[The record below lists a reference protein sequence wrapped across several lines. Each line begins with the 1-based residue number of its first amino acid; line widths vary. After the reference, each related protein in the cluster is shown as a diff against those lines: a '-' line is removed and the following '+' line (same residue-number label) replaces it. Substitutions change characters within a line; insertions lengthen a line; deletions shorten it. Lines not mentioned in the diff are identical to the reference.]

1 MLGSRLQILA
11 AAVLWST
18 GGAAIK
24 LCQLGGWQIAGGRSL
39 VAFGFMMLAVPAARV
54 RPSART
60 LLVGLAYAGTVVQFV
75 LATKLTT
82 AANAIFIQ
90 DAAPLWVLLL
100 STWLLREVPT
110 RGELL
115 SVPVYALGLG
125 LFFLDELA
133 AGQLAGNLVALSSG
147 VAFALCI
154 VGLRRLRGEGP
165 AALAWGN
172 ALAAAIALP
181 LWGTGASPTALDVG
195 LVLYIGV
202 FQLGLSYLLFTRGL
216 QKTPAV
222 EAALLI
228 LLEPVL
234 NPAWTFLV
242 MGERPGPWA
251 MAGAA
256 VVLAA
261 TVWRTLAP
269 LVAAGAAHRSRAR

>member
-234 NPAWTFLV
+234 NPVWTFLV

-251 MAGAA
+251 MAGGA

-269 LVAAGAAHRSRAR
+269 LVAARAAPRSPAR